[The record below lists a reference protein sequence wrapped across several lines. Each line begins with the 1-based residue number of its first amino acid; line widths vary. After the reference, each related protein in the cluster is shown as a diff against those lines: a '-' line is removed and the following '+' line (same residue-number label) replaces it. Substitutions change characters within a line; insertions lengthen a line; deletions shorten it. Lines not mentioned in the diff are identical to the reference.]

1 MDLSMAEIQSLL
13 WPAFA
18 LVGAVLLGFGAHFLI
33 FLAATPLARRTDNIV
48 DDALVRRG
56 KKVLRAILPVAAV
69 FLVLPVLPV
78 NQAVLD
84 LIRRII
90 ALVLI
95 ALGGWLTVELM
106 KVFGDV
112 IRAKHPLDD
121 KDNLQ
126 ARQAHTR
133 VNILNRITIYV
144 CILLT
149 LLLMLMIFPSIRHIG
164 ISLFA
169 SAGVAGLVVALAA
182 RPLLANFIAGIQ
194 IALTDAIR
202 LDDVVIVE
210 GEWGWIEEIRITYVV
225 VRIWD
230 LRRLVLPISHFIE
243 KPFQN
248 WTRTTADLL
257 GSVFIYADYS
267 VPVEEVRQELHRIL
281 ESSEMWDGK
290 VWGLQVTNT
299 TEHAM
304 EMRALMSSP
313 DSSIGWD
320 LRCHVREKLL
330 QFLQE
335 RYPDSL
341 PRTRAELKTGPGTLN
356 GVDD

>member
-1 MDLSMAEIQSLL
+1 MDLIMADLQTLF
-13 WPAFA
+13 WPASI
-18 LVGAVLLGFGAHFLI
+18 LGGAILLAFVVHFLI
-33 FLAATPLARRTDNIV
+33 FLAAIPLARRTDNIV
-48 DDALVRRG
+48 DDMLVRRG
-56 KKVLRAILPVAAV
+56 KKVTRAIMPMAAL
-69 FLVLPVLPV
+69 FLFLPVLPIS
-78 NQAVLD
+78 QSVL
-84 LIRRII
+84 IPTRHFVG
-90 ALVLI
+90 LVLI
-95 ALGGWLTVELM
+95 ALGGWLIVELM

-112 IRAKHPLDD
+112 IRAKHQIDD
-121 KDNLQ
+121 RDNLE

-144 CILLT
+144 SILLT
-149 LLLMLMIFPSIRHIG
+149 LLFMLMTFPSIRNVG

-210 GEWGWIEEIRITYVV
+210 GEWGWIEEIRTTYVV

-230 LRRLVLPISHFIE
+230 LRRLVLPLSYFIE

-248 WTRTTADLL
+248 WTRSTADLL

-281 ESSEMWDGK
+281 ETSEMWDGK

-299 TEHAM
+299 TEQAM

-313 DSSIGWD
+313 DSSKDWN

-341 PRTRAELKTGPGTLN
+341 PRTRAEIQAGPTASL
-356 GVDD
+356 